1 MILSLIFRSL
11 KCLTERCVSDSYSTC
26 GLVSKP
32 VPISKITEIE
42 AKSSRGL
49 FRVAKH
55 VIIHINDLKC
65 SVLETQGHMCF

>member
-11 KCLTERCVSDSYSTC
+11 KCLTERCVSDSYSTS
-26 GLVSKP
+26 GLVSKL
-32 VPISKITEIE
+32 ILTSKNTETG

-55 VIIHINDLKC
+55 VIIHTNDLKC
-65 SVLETQGHMCF
+65 SAFETQGHMCF